1 MSEVNSYQEDDTSKL
16 AGELFSGKLGV
27 EEALVKLRTR
37 LLDLTMRNRLLN
49 YRHPKGRSFQFTDDP
64 DLNLL
69 FERLQDGK
77 SVPVAFV
84 PDPSIA
90 RYDGGKKPEARIY
103 ARDVDI
109 GTSIDISQSHSS
121 LASKRLPALQVIQ
134 YPADLER
141 MMRKVSTEARTV
153 IEETGTNMLYLM
165 FGFLEYFDSD
175 DSDKAVHAPLLS
187 VPITLNRG
195 NIDPD
200 SRTYTYEIAYS
211 GEDIAE
217 NFTLREKLRQQFR
230 LEFPELE
237 DEDTPEDYFRKIQSA
252 VDKRKNWTVKRRL
265 SLGFLS
271 FGKLAI
277 WADLDPAKSG
287 GLLESELLRNI
298 FEGGRAGA
306 SDAFHAEDYDIDAHD
321 DGELPLIYDADSS
334 QHSAIIDV
342 KNGKSLVINGP
353 PGTGKSQ
360 TITNIVASAIADGK
374 KVLFVSEKLAAL
386 EVVKQRLTGAGLG
399 DFCLELHSHKTQKKQ
414 LLESIEQRMTSRYV
428 TPAGYSTRIDVLRER
443 RKGLNAYAE
452 LLGSRIGSKL
462 DLTVH
467 EVFWA
472 TEKRRRELDR
482 HVETVSSLNLNDASA
497 WSVEKVDRCRTV
509 LSDAAAALG
518 ELGYAPDKSPW
529 LGFRPNLLIHGDELA
544 IAKFVDGALEYARK
558 LQTMASEL
566 ESNFSI
572 EGWSIQ
578 AVQHAKD
585 ALETL
590 SSLPAGLDCELTAQM
605 FPCGIESI
613 EKVAS
618 EAERLFQLLAQI
630 NELRNRADM
639 RLKQIEIEVGD
650 KFSAVAVAAQS
661 VLIDDSATFSVNAL
675 KDFKASA
682 ETLIERLSHLSSIA
696 GGRQIRLP
704 RDVRGLQ
711 EQLKVAQ
718 GWMSSTNLTANPA
731 LDLTQ
736 AGEHGL
742 VAAQKVRDEL
752 VQIESVLKASSVPF
766 AGKVEELQVLLDGRG
781 MPELLPNA
789 VVDTTVLD
797 DLRRLTAGGWGSW
810 TAEQFS
816 SKSREINEYLSEAKL
831 ALDDLKDFFSKV
843 GIPVNSTRSNLEG
856 VEVLLLAAEAAP
868 KELLSLRGSNIER
881 PDFAD
886 VAFRA
891 EDAFK
896 SVTFKATKVFSK
908 LHLDTLPSDVDLVRY
923 VKVFRR
929 GNSIFNF
936 LKADWRQAKAAFNS
950 CVKEVGK
957 YDAAAMGEH
966 FSAALSWKTAETEFT
981 ANDQFKTTLGVLF
994 DGVKTDFSK
1003 IRRLHTWHISSAP
1016 SLLTSDF
1023 SSVNLNSLPEQY
1035 LMQLAANAAR
1045 VRSWIGKLNQLPKVV
1060 AALPGL
1066 DPALQHARRLE
1077 ELFVPLNDCE
1087 QWLKRGAD
1095 VLRQLV
1101 VPAASAKRAADLV
1114 ELKRRV
1120 SEHTNLLVSLI
1131 AAPKSLSLVAEGL
1144 GLPTSTLMYQDLSK
1158 AVVSVESRSRAIL
1171 DVGEAIGKNVGSNES
1186 LASSLEVLGVV
1197 DAVEGAAGP
1206 FLTPIGVDHSGT
1218 VSGLVSAR
1226 QGQAHAVMA
1235 LIEYLAPNA
1244 KPGFSAHELIG
1255 ATQSALD
1262 SIYFM
1267 SAVEGD
1273 KSFANAFGPYLLGL
1287 NTNQAAIALSLDW
1300 AGSVKAIA
1308 SKLPLGA
1315 TKALLGSRAKE
1326 VAAVAGPLILRAN
1339 DDLAS
1344 YRGEMASMGHWGK
1357 LDWVEWG
1364 GSPFPV
1370 DAVSRLESAKTA
1382 VTSLLAWSKFLAS
1395 RDDAKE
1401 LGVSDLLNL
1410 AESGKLPFDF
1420 LVSGF
1425 EFVFYKSLTRG
1436 IISTHRELSRFTG
1449 AGHERLRADFAEMDK
1464 ELIALNGAMYAAKV
1478 DKAKRPLTGVSAGRA
1493 GDLTEMSLLSKEVK
1507 KQKRHVP
1514 IRQLLRR
1521 AGRSLQELKPCF
1533 MMGPLSVAQ
1542 YLEQGQLH
1550 FDLLVMDEASQLRP
1564 EDALGAIARCKQLV
1578 VVGDPKQLPPTN
1590 FFDRLMDGDDEDPED
1605 APSVVDGVESILGI
1619 CEHLYRP
1626 VRTLRWHYRSRHESL
1641 IAFSNNQFYDGRLV
1655 VFPSPFKRSKRL
1667 GVNYRYVKEGVYQD
1681 RRNIPEAQRVVDA
1694 VMEHMLTCPEESLGV
1709 VTLNQTQRELI
1720 EDMLDKKIR
1729 DVKGVAEYLAHHES
1743 AGWKFFV
1750 KNLENVQGD
1759 ERDVIFVSTTFGK
1772 PAGSTSVRQNFGPIN
1787 RPDGWRRLNVLF
1799 TRARKRLD
1807 LFTSMLP
1814 TDVQADEKVSLG
1826 RRALR
1831 EYLDYAKTGVLQ
1843 NVRGS
1848 ATDREADSDFEVA
1861 VASALRQEGY
1871 EVEPQVG
1878 VAGYFIDLGVRHS
1891 ERKSEFIA
1899 GIECDG
1905 VTYHSSLSA
1914 RDRDR
1919 IRQEVLES
1927 LGWRG
1932 RIIRV
1937 WSTDWFADPRGQTQR
1952 LLDFLKGREQFSLE
1966 NPAEDFDDEIV
1977 EDFEPEVLEE
1987 VQVALEKAKADDGRV
2002 APEVEASEVFADIG
2016 DRITYETLEGVRETH
2031 TVQIV
2036 DSPSNLRL
2044 GLLNDETPLA
2054 EALLGL
2060 KAGEESVLHV
2070 PGQVPRRLR
2079 VLEVIRQA
2087 QSFFERTP

>member
-1 MSEVNSYQEDDTSKL
+1 MSKVNSYQEDDTGKL

-27 EEALVKLRTR
+27 EEALAKLRTR

-77 SVPVAFV
+77 SVPVAHV

-103 ARDVDI
+103 AREVNI
-109 GTSIDISQSHSS
+109 GTSIDICPSNSGT
-121 LASKRLPALQVIQ
+121 ASKRLPALQVIQ

-195 NIDPD
+195 NINPD
-200 SRTYTYEIAYS
+200 SRTYTYEVAYS

-237 DEDTPEDYFRKIQSA
+237 EEESPEDYFKKIQSA
-252 VDKRKNWTVKRRL
+252 VAKRKNWTVKRRL

-277 WADLDPAKSG
+277 WADLDPAKSC

-306 SDAFHAEDYDIDAHD
+306 SDDFHAEDYDIDAHD

-360 TITNIVASAIADGK
+360 TITNIVASAIAEGK

-414 LLESIEQRMTSRYV
+414 LLESIEQRMTSRYA

-467 EVFWA
+467 EIFWA
-472 TEKRRRELDR
+472 TEKRRRELDG
-482 HVETVSSLNLNDASA
+482 HVEIVSSLNLNEASG
-497 WSVEKVDRCRTV
+497 WTVKKVDRCRTV

-518 ELGYAPDKSPW
+518 ELGYSPEKSPW
-529 LGFRPNLLIHGDELA
+529 LGFKPNLLIPGDELV
-544 IAKFVDGALEYARK
+544 IAKFVDGALEHARK
-558 LQTMASEL
+558 LQTLTAEL
-566 ESNFSI
+566 EANFSI
-572 EGWSIQ
+572 DGCSIQ
-578 AVQHAKD
+578 AVQHAKNV
-585 ALETL
+585 LETL
-590 SSLPAGLDCELTAQM
+590 SSVPEGLDCELTAQL
-605 FPCGIESI
+605 FPGGADSI

-618 EAERLFQLLAQI
+618 EADRLSQLLAQI
-630 NELRNRADM
+630 SELRKRAAL
-639 RLKQIEIEVGD
+639 RLKQLEIDDGD
-650 KFSAVAVAAQS
+650 KFSVVAVAAKKM
-661 VLIDDSATFSVNAL
+661 LIDDSAAFSVNDL
-675 KDFKASA
+675 KDLKTSV
-682 ETLIERLSHLSSIA
+682 ETLNEGLAHLSAIA
-696 GGRQIRLP
+696 ADRLIGLP
-704 RDVRGLQ
+704 RDFQGLH
-711 EQLKVAQ
+711 EQLK
-718 GWMSSTNLTANPA
+718 TA
-731 LDLTQ
+731 LDWMASTSLISNPSIDLTK
-736 AGEHGL
+736 AGEVGL
-742 VAAQKVRDEL
+742 VTAKKVRDEL

-766 AGKVEELQVLLDGRG
+766 GGKVEELQVLLDGRG
-781 MPELLPNA
+781 MSELLPDT
-789 VVDTTVLD
+789 VVDASVIN
-797 DLRRLTAGGWGSW
+797 DLGRLTAGGWGSW

-831 ALDDLKDFFSKV
+831 ALEDLKDFFSKV
-843 GIPVNSTRSNLEG
+843 GIPVTSARSTLEG
-856 VEVLLLAAEAAP
+856 VEVLLSAAEAAP
-868 KELLSLRGSNIER
+868 KELLSLRCPNIER

-886 VAFRA
+886 VVIRA
-891 EDAFK
+891 EDVFK
-896 SVTFKATKVFSK
+896 SVTWRASKVAAN
-908 LHLDTLPSDVDLVRY
+908 LHLDTLPSNEELVKC

-929 GNSIFNF
+929 GSSIFNF
-936 LKADWRQAKAAFNS
+936 LKSDWRQAKAAFNS
-950 CVKEVGK
+950 CVKEPGK

-966 FSAALSWKTAETEFT
+966 FSEAMAWKKAESDFT
-981 ANDQFKTTLGVLF
+981 SNDQFKTILGVLF

-1003 IRRLHTWHISSAP
+1003 IKQLHAWHHSSASP
-1016 SLLTSDF
+1016 LLTSDF
-1023 SSVNLNSLPEQY
+1023 ASVNLNTLEEQR
-1035 LMQLAANAAR
+1035 LVQLAANASR
-1045 VRSWIGKLNQLPKVV
+1045 VRVWIDKLYQLPKV
-1060 AALPGL
+1060 AASVHGL

-1077 ELFVPLNDCE
+1077 ELFVPLIDCE
-1087 QWLKRGAD
+1087 QWLKRGAA

-1101 VPAASAKRAADLV
+1101 VPAASAQRAGDLV

-1120 SEHTNLLVSLI
+1120 SEHTELLVSLI
-1131 AAPKSLSLVAEGL
+1131 AAPKAMCLVAEAL
-1144 GLPTSTLMYQDLSK
+1144 GLPTSTLSYQDLSK
-1158 AVVSVESRSRAIL
+1158 AVLSFESRSRSVL
-1171 DVGEAIGKNVGSNES
+1171 EVGEAIAKCIGSNES
-1186 LASSLEVLGVV
+1186 LASSLEVLSVV
-1197 DAVEGAAGP
+1197 DSVEGTAKQ
-1206 FLTPIGVDHSGT
+1206 FLCPVGIYQSGT
-1218 VSGLVSAR
+1218 VFGLVSAR
-1226 QGQAHAVMA
+1226 REQAQAVMA
-1235 LIEYLAPNA
+1235 LIDYLAPNA
-1244 KPGFSAHELIG
+1244 KPGFPARELIG

-1262 SIYFM
+1262 SISFM
-1267 SAVEGD
+1267 STVERDG
-1273 KSFANAFGPYLLGL
+1273 SFSKAFGPYLRGI
-1287 NTNQAAIALSLDW
+1287 NTNQAAIGLSLEW
-1300 AGSVKAIA
+1300 ARSVKAIGN
-1308 SKLPLGA
+1308 KLPPGA
-1315 TKALLGSRAKE
+1315 TKALLGPDAKA
-1326 VAAVAGPLILRAN
+1326 VAAKAGPLILRAN
-1339 DDLAS
+1339 DELAS
-1344 YRGEMASMGHWGK
+1344 YKEEMASLEHWGK
-1357 LDWVEWG
+1357 LDWLAWG
-1364 GSPFPV
+1364 GAPMPSE
-1370 DAVSRLESAKTA
+1370 AVSRLESAKTA
-1382 VTSLLAWSKFLAS
+1382 ITSLLAWSKFLAS

-1410 AESGKLPFDF
+1410 AESGKLPCEF

-1425 EFVFYKSLTRG
+1425 EFIFYKSLTRG

-1464 ELIALNGAMYAAKV
+1464 ELISLNGAMYAARV
-1478 DKAKRPLTGVSAGRA
+1478 DKAKMPLVGVSAGRA
-1493 GDLTEMSLLSKEVK
+1493 GDLTEMSLLSKEIK

-1542 YLEQGQLH
+1542 YLEQGQLQ

-1694 VMEHMLTCPEESLGV
+1694 VMKHMLTCPDESLGV

-1729 DVKGVAEYLAHHES
+1729 DVKGVAEYLAHHEN
-1743 AGWKFFV
+1743 AGWKFFI

-1843 NVRGS
+1843 NVQGS
-1848 ATDREADSDFEVA
+1848 ATDREADSDFEVE
-1861 VASALRQEGY
+1861 VADALRHEGY

-1927 LGWRG
+1927 LGWQG

-1952 LLDFLKGREQFSLE
+1952 LMDFLRAREQFSLE
-1966 NPAEDFDDEIV
+1966 NPVDDFEDEIM
-1977 EDFEPEVLEE
+1977 EDFEPQLIEE
-1987 VQVALEKAKADDGRV
+1987 VQGVIEKAKADDGGAAV
-2002 APEVEASEVFADIG
+2002 EMEAPDVFADIG
-2016 DRITYETLEGVRETH
+2016 DRITYETIDGIRERH

-2060 KAGEESVLHV
+2060 KTGEESVLHV
-2070 PGQVPRRLR
+2070 VGQAPRRLR
-2079 VLEVIRQA
+2079 VLEVLRQA
-2087 QSFFERTP
+2087 QSLYE

>member
-1 MSEVNSYQEDDTSKL
+1 MAEVNSYQEDDTSKL

-27 EEALVKLRTR
+27 EEALAKLRTR

-49 YRHPKGRSFQFTDDP
+49 YKHPKGRSFQFTDNP
-64 DLNLL
+64 DFNLL

-77 SVPVAFV
+77 SVPVAYV
-84 PDPSIA
+84 PDPSVA
-90 RYDGGKKPEARIY
+90 RYDGGRKPEARIY
-103 ARDVDI
+103 AREVNI
-109 GTSIDISQSHSS
+109 GTSVDISLSNSS
-121 LASKRLPALQVIQ
+121 TASKRLPALQVIQ

-175 DSDKAVHAPLLS
+175 DSDKTVHAPLLS

-195 NIDPD
+195 NIDPA
-200 SRTYTYEIAYS
+200 SRTYTYEVAYS
-211 GEDIAE
+211 GEDIVE

-237 DEDTPEDYFRKIQSA
+237 EEDTPEDYFRKIQAA
-252 VDKRKNWTVKRRL
+252 VAKRKNWTVKRRL

-277 WADLDPAKSG
+277 WADLDPAKTE

-306 SDAFHAEDYDIDAHD
+306 SDAFHAEDYDIDAHA

-360 TITNIVASAIADGK
+360 TITNIVASAIAEGK

-414 LLESIEQRMTSRYV
+414 LLESIEQRMTARYV
-428 TPAGYSTRIDVLRER
+428 PPAGYSTRIDVLRER

-452 LLGSRIGSKL
+452 LLGGRIGSKL

-467 EVFWA
+467 EIFWA
-472 TEKRRRELDR
+472 TEKRRCELVG
-482 HVETVSSLNLNDASA
+482 HVETVSSLNLNDASG
-497 WSVEKVDRCRTV
+497 WNVEKIDRCRTV

-518 ELGYAPDKSPW
+518 ELGYSPDKSPW
-529 LGFRPNLLIHGDELA
+529 MGFKPNLLIPGDELA
-544 IAKFVDGALEYARK
+544 VAKFVDGALKHART
-558 LQTMASEL
+558 LQTLAAEL
-566 ESNFSI
+566 ESSFSI
-572 EGWSIQ
+572 AGCSIQ
-578 AVQHAKD
+578 AVQHAKN

-590 SSLPAGLDCELTAQM
+590 YSFPDGLDCELTAQL
-605 FPCGIESI
+605 FPGGIDDI
-613 EKVAS
+613 ERVES
-618 EAERLFQLLAQI
+618 EAERLSHFLAQI
-630 NELRNRADM
+630 SELRKRAVM
-639 RLKQIEIEVGD
+639 HLKHLDVNDGNE
-650 KFSAVAVAAQS
+650 FSAVAGAAKK
-661 VLIDDSATFSVNAL
+661 VLIGDSAAFAVNDLSEFKTSV
-675 KDFKASA
+675 
-682 ETLIERLSHLSSIA
+682 ETLNEGLAHLSAIA
-696 GGRQIRLP
+696 ADRPIRLP
-704 RDVRGLQ
+704 RDIHGLQ
-711 EQLKVAQ
+711 EQLKRALH
-718 GWMSSTNLTANPA
+718 WMDSTSLSANPA
-731 LDLTQ
+731 NDLTK
-736 AGEHGL
+736 AGEVGL
-742 VAAQKVRDEL
+742 VAAKKVRDEL
-752 VQIESVLKASSVPF
+752 VQIESVLKTSSVPF
-766 AGKVEELQVLLDGRG
+766 GGKVEELQGLLDGRG
-781 MPELLPNA
+781 MPELLPDA
-789 VVDTTVLD
+789 VVDASTLD
-797 DLRRLTAGGWGSW
+797 DLRWLTAGGWGFW

-816 SKSREINEYLSEAKL
+816 SKSHEINEYLSEAKL
-831 ALDDLKDFFSKV
+831 ALEDLKDFFSKV
-843 GIPVNSTRSNLEG
+843 GITVTSARSNLEG
-856 VEVLLLAAEAAP
+856 VEVLLSIADAAP
-868 KELLSLRGSNIER
+868 KEILSLRGSNIER

-886 VAFRA
+886 VAIRA

-896 SVTFKATKVFSK
+896 SVTYKATRVAAK
-908 LHLDTLPSDVDLVRY
+908 LHLDTLPSDDELVRH

-936 LKADWRQAKAAFNS
+936 LKSDWRQAKAAFNS
-950 CVKEVGK
+950 CVKEPGK
-957 YDAAAMGEH
+957 YDASAMGEQ
-966 FSAALSWKTAETEFT
+966 FSAALAWKAAETEFT

-1003 IRRLHTWHISSAP
+1003 IRRLHAWHHSSAP
-1016 SLLTSDF
+1016 LLLTSDF
-1023 SSVNLNSLPEQY
+1023 SSVNLNILPEQH
-1035 LMQLAANAAR
+1035 LVQLAANASR
-1045 VRSWIGKLNQLPKVV
+1045 VRGWIGKLHKLPKVV
-1060 AALPGL
+1060 AVLPGL
-1066 DPALQHARRLE
+1066 DPALQHARRFE
-1077 ELFVPLNDCE
+1077 ELFVPLSDCE
-1087 QWLKRGAD
+1087 QWLKRGAS

-1101 VPAASAKRAADLV
+1101 VPTASAQRAGDLV

-1120 SEHTNLLVSLI
+1120 SEHTDLLVSLI
-1131 AAPKSLSLVAEGL
+1131 AAPKTLCMVAEGL
-1144 GLPTSTLMYQDLSK
+1144 GLPTSTLSYQNLSR
-1158 AVVSVESRSRAIL
+1158 AVASVESRSRSVL
-1171 DVGEAIGKNVGSNES
+1171 EVGEAIAKSIGFNES
-1186 LASSLEVLGVV
+1186 LASSLEVLSVV
-1197 DAVEGAAGP
+1197 DAVEGAAKP
-1206 FLTPIGVDHSGT
+1206 FLCPVSIDHSGS
-1218 VSGLVSAR
+1218 VSGLISAR
-1226 QGQAHAVMA
+1226 QKQTQTVMA
-1235 LIEYLAPNA
+1235 LIDYLVPNA
-1244 KPGFSAHELIG
+1244 KPGFSAYELIG

-1262 SIYFM
+1262 SISFM
-1267 SAVEGD
+1267 STVERD
-1273 KSFANAFGPYLLGL
+1273 KSFAKTFGPYLLGL
-1287 NTNQAAIALSLDW
+1287 NTNQVAIALSLNW
-1300 AGSVKAIA
+1300 AGFVKAIA
-1308 SKLPLGA
+1308 SKLPPGA
-1315 TKALLGSRAKE
+1315 TKALLGAQAKA
-1326 VAAVAGPLILRAN
+1326 VAATAGPLILRAN
-1339 DDLAS
+1339 DELAA
-1344 YRGEMASMGHWGK
+1344 YKEEMASMEHWGK
-1357 LDWVEWG
+1357 LDWMAWG
-1364 GSPFPV
+1364 GSPMPA
-1370 DAVSRLESAKTA
+1370 DAVSRLEFAKTA

-1410 AESGKLPFDF
+1410 AESGKLPCEF

-1449 AGHERLRADFAEMDK
+1449 AGHERLRAEFAEMDK
-1464 ELIALNGAMYAAKV
+1464 ELISLNGAMYAARV
-1478 DKAKRPLTGVSAGRA
+1478 DKAKKPLTGVSAGRA

-1542 YLEQGQLH
+1542 YLERGQLH

-1564 EDALGAIARCKQLV
+1564 EDALGAISRCKQLV

-1694 VMEHMLTCPEESLGV
+1694 VMEHMLTCPDESLGV

-1720 EDMLDKKIR
+1720 EDMLDKKTR
-1729 DVKGVAEYLAHHES
+1729 DVKGVAEYLAHHEND
-1743 AGWKFFV
+1743 GWKFFV

-1814 TDVQADEKVSLG
+1814 TDVQADEKSSLG

-1831 EYLDYAKTGVLQ
+1831 DYLDYAKTGVLQ

-1848 ATDREADSDFEVA
+1848 ATDREADSDFEVV
-1861 VASALRQEGY
+1861 VANALRQEGY

-1927 LGWRG
+1927 LGWQG

-1952 LLDFLKGREQFSLE
+1952 LMDFLRTREQFALE
-1966 NPAEDFDDEIV
+1966 NSGDDFEDEIV
-1977 EDFEPEVLEE
+1977 ENFEPEVIEE
-1987 VQVALEKAKADDGRV
+1987 VQVVIEKAKADDGGAALDV
-2002 APEVEASEVFADIG
+2002 DAPEVFADIG
-2016 DRITYETLEGVRETH
+2016 DRITYETLDGVRERH
-2031 TVQIV
+2031 TIQIV

-2054 EALLGL
+2054 EALLGV

-2070 PGQVPRRLR
+2070 AGQVPRRLK
-2079 VLEVIRQA
+2079 VLDVVRQS
-2087 QSFFERTP
+2087 QSLCE

>member
-1 MSEVNSYQEDDTSKL
+1 MSEANSYQEDDTSKL
-16 AGELFSGKLGV
+16 AGELFSGKLGM
-27 EEALVKLRTR
+27 EEALAKLRTR

-77 SVPVAFV
+77 SVPVAHV

-103 ARDVDI
+103 AREVNI
-109 GTSIDISQSHSS
+109 GTSIDVSPSNSS
-121 LASKRLPALQVIQ
+121 TTSKRLPSLQVVQ

-200 SRTYTYEIAYS
+200 SRTYTYEVAYS

-237 DEDTPEDYFRKIQSA
+237 EEDTPEDYFRKIQAA
-252 VDKRKNWTVKRRL
+252 VAKRKNWTVKRRL

-277 WADLDPAKSG
+277 WADLDPAKSA
-287 GLLESELLRNI
+287 GLLESKLLRNI

-414 LLESIEQRMTSRYV
+414 LLNSIEQRMTARYAHP
-428 TPAGYSTRIDVLRER
+428 TGYSTRIDVLRER

-467 EVFWA
+467 EIFWA
-472 TEKRRRELDR
+472 TEKRRRELDA
-482 HVETVSSLNLNDASA
+482 HVETVSSLNLNEASG
-497 WSVEKVDRCRTV
+497 WTVERVDRCRTV

-518 ELGYAPDKSPW
+518 ELGYSPDKSPW
-529 LGFRPNLLIHGDELA
+529 LGFKPNLLIPGDELA
-544 IAKFVDGALEYARK
+544 IAKFVDGALEHARK
-558 LQTMASEL
+558 LQTLTAEL

-572 EGWSIQ
+572 EVCSIQ
-578 AVQHAKD
+578 AVQHAKS

-590 SSLPAGLDCELTAQM
+590 GSCPDGLDCELTAQM
-605 FPCGIESI
+605 FPGGIDAI
-613 EKVAS
+613 ERVAS
-618 EAERLFQLLAQI
+618 EAERLSQMLAQI
-630 NELRNRADM
+630 SELRKRAAI
-639 RLKQIEIEVGD
+639 RLNQLDVKDGD
-650 KFSAVAVAAQS
+650 KFSAVAVAAKK
-661 VLIDDSATFSVNAL
+661 VVINDSAAFSLNDL
-675 KDFKASA
+675 KNFKTSV
-682 ETLIERLSHLSSIA
+682 ETLNEGLVHLSAIA
-696 GGRQIRLP
+696 GDRHIRLP
-704 RDVRGLQ
+704 CDIHGLH
-711 EQLKVAQ
+711 EQLKRALE
-718 GWMSSTNLTANPA
+718 WMSSTNLSANPA
-731 LDLTQ
+731 VDLTK
-736 AGEHGL
+736 AGELGL
-742 VAAQKVRDEL
+742 VAAKKVRDEL

-766 AGKVEELQVLLDGRG
+766 GGKVEELQVLLDGRG
-781 MPELLPNA
+781 MPELLPDA
-789 VVDTTVLD
+789 TVDASALD

-831 ALDDLKDFFSKV
+831 AVEDLKDFFSKV
-843 GIPVNSTRSNLEG
+843 GISVNSTRSNLEG
-856 VEVLLLAAEAAP
+856 AVLLLSVAEAAP
-868 KELLSLRGSNIER
+868 KELLSLRGVNIER

-886 VAFRA
+886 VAIRA

-896 SVTFKATKVFSK
+896 SVTFKATKVAAKF
-908 LHLDTLPSDVDLVRY
+908 HLDTLPSDDELVRH

-936 LKADWRQAKAAFNS
+936 LKSDWRQAKAAFSS
-950 CVKEVGK
+950 CVKEAGK
-957 YDAAAMGEH
+957 YDANAMGEH
-966 FSAALSWKTAETEFT
+966 FSAALAWKTAETEFT

-994 DGVKTDFSK
+994 DGVKTDFPK
-1003 IRRLHTWHISSAP
+1003 IRRLHAWHHSSAP

-1023 SSVNLNSLPEQY
+1023 SSVNLNSLPEQH
-1035 LMQLAANAAR
+1035 LVQLAANAGR
-1045 VRSWIGKLNQLPKVV
+1045 VRGWIGKLQQLPKVV
-1060 AALPGL
+1060 ASLPGL

-1077 ELFVPLNDCE
+1077 ELFVPLGECE
-1087 QWLKRGAD
+1087 QWLKRGAT

-1101 VPAASAKRAADLV
+1101 VPAASAQRAGDLV

-1120 SEHTNLLVSLI
+1120 SEHTDLLVSLI
-1131 AAPKSLSLVAEGL
+1131 AAPKALCLVTDGL
-1144 GLPTSTLMYQDLSK
+1144 GLPTSTLSYQDLSK
-1158 AVVSVESRSRAIL
+1158 AVASVESRARSVL
-1171 DVGEAIGKNVGSNES
+1171 EVGEAITKSIGSNES

-1197 DAVEGAAGP
+1197 EAVEGAARP
-1206 FLTPIGVDHSGT
+1206 FLSPIGIEHSGT
-1218 VSGLVSAR
+1218 MSGLVGAR
-1226 QGQAHAVMA
+1226 QEQTGTVMA
-1235 LIEYLAPNA
+1235 LIDYLASNA
-1244 KPGFSAHELIG
+1244 KSGFTARELIG

-1262 SIYFM
+1262 SSVFM
-1267 SAVEGD
+1267 STVERD
-1273 KSFANAFGPYLLGL
+1273 KSFANTFGPYLLGL
-1287 NTNQAAIALSLDW
+1287 DTNQAAIALSLEW
-1300 AGSVKAIA
+1300 AGSVKAIV
-1308 SKLPLGA
+1308 SKLPPGA
-1315 TKALLGSRAKE
+1315 TRALLGRQAKE
-1326 VAAVAGPLILRAN
+1326 VATKAGPLILQAN
-1339 DDLAS
+1339 DELAS
-1344 YRGEMASMGHWGK
+1344 YKEEMASMGHWGK
-1357 LDWVEWG
+1357 LDWMAWG
-1364 GSPFPV
+1364 GSAMPA

-1395 RDDAKE
+1395 RDDANE
-1401 LGVSDLLNL
+1401 LGVSDLLNF
-1410 AESGKLPFDF
+1410 AESGKLPYEF

-1436 IISTHRELSRFTG
+1436 IILTHRELSRFTG

-1464 ELIALNGAMYAAKV
+1464 ELIALNGAMYAARV
-1478 DKAKRPLTGVSAGRA
+1478 DKAKKPLTGVSAGRA

-1514 IRQLLRR
+1514 IRQLLHR

-1694 VMEHMLTCPEESLGV
+1694 VMEHMLIYPNESLGV

-1720 EDMLDKKIR
+1720 EDMLDKKTR

-1772 PAGSTSVRQNFGPIN
+1772 AAGSTSVRQNFGPIN

-1848 ATDREADSDFEVA
+1848 ATDRVPDSDFEVA
-1861 VASALRQEGY
+1861 VADALRQEGY

-1878 VAGYFIDLGVRHS
+1878 VAGYFIDLGIRHS

-1927 LGWRG
+1927 LGWQG

-1952 LLDFLKGREQFSLE
+1952 LMDFLRAREKFSLE
-1966 NPAEDFDDEIV
+1966 NPVDFFEDEI
-1977 EDFEPEVLEE
+1977 EGDFEPELIEE
-1987 VQVALEKAKADDGRV
+1987 VKLVIENAKADDGGA
-2002 APEVEASEVFADIG
+2002 APEVDTPEVFADIG
-2016 DRITYETLEGVRETH
+2016 DRITYETLDGVRERH

-2060 KAGEESVLHV
+2060 KAGEESALHV
-2070 PGQVPRRLR
+2070 PGQAPRRLR

-2087 QSFFERTP
+2087 QSLDD

>member
-1 MSEVNSYQEDDTSKL
+1 MSEANAYQEDDTSKL

-27 EEALVKLRTR
+27 EEALAKLRTR

-49 YRHPKGRSFQFTDDP
+49 YRHPKGRSFQFTDNP

-69 FERLQDGK
+69 FERLQEGK
-77 SVPVAFV
+77 SVPVAHV
-84 PDPSIA
+84 PDPAIS

-103 ARDVDI
+103 ARELNI
-109 GTSIDISQSHSS
+109 GTSIDVGVPSS
-121 LASKRLPALQVIQ
+121 STASKRLPALQVIH

-175 DSDKAVHAPLLS
+175 DSEKAVHAPLLS

-195 NIDPD
+195 NIDPE
-200 SRTYTYEIAYS
+200 SRTYTYEVAYS

-230 LEFPELE
+230 LEFPELDE
-237 DEDTPEDYFRKIQSA
+237 EDTPEDYFRKIQAA
-252 VDKRKNWTVKRRL
+252 VSKRKNWTVRRRL

-287 GLLESELLRNI
+287 GPLESELLRNI

-306 SDAFHAEDYDIDAHD
+306 SDAFHAEDYDIDGHD
-321 DGELPLIYDADSS
+321 DAELPLIYDADSS

-414 LLESIEQRMTSRYV
+414 LLESIEQRMTSRYA
-428 TPAGYSTRIDVLRER
+428 TPAGYSNRIDVLRER

-467 EVFWA
+467 EIFWA
-472 TEKRRRELDR
+472 TEKRRRELDG
-482 HVETVSSLNLNDASA
+482 HVETVSSLNLNDASG
-497 WSVEKVDRCRTV
+497 WTVEKVDRCRTV
-509 LSDAAAALG
+509 LGDAAAALG
-518 ELGYAPDKSPW
+518 ELGYSPDQSPW
-529 LGFRPNLLIHGDELA
+529 MGFKPNLLIPGDELA
-544 IAKFVDGALEYARK
+544 IAKFVDAALEHAK
-558 LQTMASEL
+558 TLQSLTAEL
-566 ESNFSI
+566 EANFSV
-572 EGWSIQ
+572 EACSIQ
-578 AVQHAKD
+578 AVQHAKN

-590 SSLPAGLDCELTAQM
+590 STLPEGLDCALSAQL
-605 FPCGIESI
+605 FPDGIDSI
-613 EKVAS
+613 GTVSS
-618 EAERLFQLLAQI
+618 EAERLSQMLGQI
-630 NELRNRADM
+630 RELRKRAAM
-639 RLKQIEIEVGD
+639 RLHRLEVDDGA
-650 KFSAVAVAAQS
+650 KFAEVVVAAKK
-661 VLIDDSATFSVNAL
+661 VLIDDSVAFSGSEL
-675 KDFKASA
+675 REFKVLV
-682 ETLIERLSHLSSIA
+682 ETLKEGLDHLTEVA

-704 RDVRGLQ
+704 RDIHGIQ
-711 EQLKVAQ
+711 EQLKRALDWAGTSGLNV
-718 GWMSSTNLTANPA
+718 NPA
-731 LDLTQ
+731 TDLVR
-736 AGEHGL
+736 AGELGL
-742 VAAQKVRDEL
+742 SASKKVRDGLAQVEG
-752 VQIESVLKASSVPF
+752 VLKASNIPF

-781 MPELLPNA
+781 MPELLPDA
-789 VVDTTVLD
+789 IVDSSTLE
-797 DLRRLTAGGWGSW
+797 DLRRLTAGGWGAW

-816 SKSREINEYLSEAKL
+816 SKSREINEYLSDAKA
-831 ALDDLKDFFSKV
+831 ALEDLKDFFSKV
-843 GIPVNSTRSNLEG
+843 GIQVGSTKSNLEA
-856 VEVLLLAAEAAP
+856 VEVLLSVAEAAP
-868 KELLSLRGSNIER
+868 KELLSFRSATLER

-886 VAFRA
+886 VAIRA

-896 SVTFKATKVFSK
+896 GVTFKATKVAAK
-908 LHLDTLPSDVDLVRY
+908 LHLDTLPSDDGLVRH

-929 GNSIFNF
+929 GDSIFNF
-936 LKADWRQAKAAFNS
+936 LKSDWRQAKAAFNS
-950 CVKEVGK
+950 CVKEAGK
-957 YDAAAMGEH
+957 YDASSMGEL
-966 FSAALSWKTAETEFT
+966 FSAALSWKTAEAEFVG
-981 ANDQFKTTLGVLF
+981 NEQFKTTLGVLF
-994 DGVKTDFSK
+994 EGVKTDFSK
-1003 IRRLHTWHISSAP
+1003 IRRLHAWHHSSAP
-1016 SLLTSDF
+1016 LLLTSDF
-1023 SSVNLNSLPEQY
+1023 SNVNLNALPEQH
-1035 LMQLAANAAR
+1035 LVQLAANAGR
-1045 VRSWIGKLNQLPKVV
+1045 VRGWIGKLNQLPKVV

-1077 ELFVPLNDCE
+1077 DLFSPLGDCE
-1087 QWLKRGAD
+1087 QWLKHGAS
-1095 VLRQLV
+1095 VLKKLV
-1101 VPAASAKRAADLV
+1101 VPAASAQRAGDLV
-1114 ELKRRV
+1114 GLKRRV
-1120 SEHTNLLVSLI
+1120 SEHTDLLVALI
-1131 AAPKSLSLVAEGL
+1131 EAPKALCEVAEGL
-1144 GLPTSTLMYQDLSK
+1144 GLPTSTLSYQDLSK
-1158 AVVSVESRSRAIL
+1158 SVASVDARSRSAL
-1171 DVGEAIGKNVGSNES
+1171 EVGEAISKNIGADES

-1197 DAVEGAAGP
+1197 AAIEGAAKP
-1206 FLTPIGVDHSGT
+1206 FLTAISFEQSST
-1218 VSGLVSAR
+1218 VVGLVGAR
-1226 QGQAHAVMA
+1226 REQAGVVMA
-1235 LIEYLAPNA
+1235 LIDYLSLNA
-1244 KPGFSAHELIG
+1244 KSGFPARELIST
-1255 ATQSALD
+1255 TQSALD
-1262 SIYFM
+1262 ATAFM
-1267 SAVEGD
+1267 ATVERD
-1273 KSFANAFGPYLLGL
+1273 KSFARAFGPYLQGL
-1287 NTNQAAIALSLDW
+1287 DTDQGAIALCLEW
-1300 AGSVKAIA
+1300 AGQVKAVA
-1308 SKLPLGA
+1308 SKLPQGA
-1315 TKALLGSRAKE
+1315 TKALLGPHAKDVAPRA
-1326 VAAVAGPLILRAN
+1326 GQLIVQAN
-1339 DDLAS
+1339 DALAA
-1344 YRGEMASMGHWGK
+1344 YKEEMASMGHWGK
-1357 LDWVEWG
+1357 LDWMAWG
-1364 GSPFPV
+1364 GSPLPA
-1370 DAVSRLESAKTA
+1370 DAVSRLVAAKA
-1382 VTSLLAWSKFLAS
+1382 AITSLLAWSKFLAS
-1395 RDDAKE
+1395 RDDSKE

-1410 AESGKLPFDF
+1410 AETGRLPCEF

-1464 ELIALNGAMYAAKV
+1464 ELIALNGAMYAARV
-1478 DKAKRPLTGVSAGRA
+1478 DKAKKPLTGVSAGRA

-1641 IAFSNNQFYDGRLV
+1641 IAFSNNKFYDGRLV

-1694 VMEHMLTCPEESLGV
+1694 VMEHMLTCPDESLGV

-1720 EDMLDKKIR
+1720 EDMLDKKTR
-1729 DVKGVAEYLAHHES
+1729 DVKGVAEYLAHHEG

-1843 NVRGS
+1843 NVRGAS
-1848 ATDREADSDFEVA
+1848 TDREADSDFEIA
-1861 VASALRQEGY
+1861 VADALRQEGY

-1878 VAGYFIDLGVRHS
+1878 VAGYFIDLGVRHT
-1891 ERKSEFIA
+1891 ERRSEFIA

-1937 WSTDWFADPRGQTQR
+1937 WSTDWFADPRGQTRR
-1952 LLDFLKGREQFSLE
+1952 LIEFLREREQFVPESSADELE
-1966 NPAEDFDDEIV
+1966 DETV
-1977 EDFEPEVLEE
+1977 EDFEPEVIEE
-1987 VQVALEKAKADDGRV
+1987 VQDAIERAKGDEVGPAAETD
-2002 APEVEASEVFADIG
+2002 APELFADIG
-2016 DRITYETLEGVRETH
+2016 DRITYETLDGVHERH

-2036 DSPSNLRL
+2036 DSQSNLRL

-2070 PGQVPRRLR
+2070 AGQATRRLK
-2079 VLEVIRQA
+2079 VLEVVRQA
-2087 QSFFERTP
+2087 QSLHE